1 MAGTDHYTDRV
12 DTFAGRSALVIE
24 DDDIRGLLEIVLG
37 QMGFE
42 VSVAETGGA
51 GLALARS
58 GADLITLD
66 IGLPDRDGIDVL
78 RELRTFHQGTVV
90 MLTARDQ
97 SQDMAT
103 ATAAGADAYLVKPFR
118 PRSLRTDLAAI
129 LAR

>member
-1 MAGTDHYTDRV
+1 M
-12 DTFAGRSALVIE
+12 DTFAGQAALIIE
-24 DDDIRGLLEIVLG
+24 DDDDIRGLLEIVLT

-42 VSVAETGGA
+42 VSAAETGTA
-51 GLALARS
+51 GVALARS
-58 GADLITLD
+58 TEADLITLD

-78 RELRTFHQGTVV
+78 EELRTFHQGTIV

-97 SQDMAT
+97 SADMAT

-129 LAR
+129 LGR